1 METLVLA
8 SDQENVIKDKL
19 KEAMR
24 DGRKV
29 GNFNS
34 NTLNHS

>member
-1 METLVLA
+1 MKTLILA

-19 KEAMR
+19 KEATR
-24 DGRKV
+24 DGGKV
-29 GNFNS
+29 GNYNS